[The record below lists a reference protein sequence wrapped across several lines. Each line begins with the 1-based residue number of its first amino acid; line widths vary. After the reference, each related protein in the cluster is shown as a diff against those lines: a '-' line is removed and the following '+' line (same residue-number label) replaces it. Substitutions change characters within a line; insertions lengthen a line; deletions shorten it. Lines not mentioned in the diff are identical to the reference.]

1 MVNDRTKWKQLLAK
15 VKEFKEKVNEDN
27 VEEVEKELDEFNKN
41 FLQREQLYS
50 NNNSNSNLPKLWIVE
65 KGKNED
71 TEIIDI
77 RFSATPEYLSNNF
90 KGGLNPNN
98 IIYWGFDEGMSY
110 KVAQDELKRLKEEK

>member
-1 MVNDRTKWKQLLAK
+1 MVNNRTKWKQLLAK

-50 NNNSNSNLPKLWIVE
+50 NSDNNLPKLWIVE